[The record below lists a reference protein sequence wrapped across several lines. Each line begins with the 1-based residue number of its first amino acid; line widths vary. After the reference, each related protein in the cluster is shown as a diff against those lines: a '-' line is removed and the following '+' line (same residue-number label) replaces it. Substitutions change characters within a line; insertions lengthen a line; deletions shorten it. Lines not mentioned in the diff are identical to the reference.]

1 MLHVNIIL
9 FNVSLNIKGN
19 IFKKIENIKNERY
32 YFQKINISIVQ
43 FVFLRKKWLLFYLPV
58 DYNYSL
64 VFQ

>member
-58 DYNYSL
+58 DDNYSL